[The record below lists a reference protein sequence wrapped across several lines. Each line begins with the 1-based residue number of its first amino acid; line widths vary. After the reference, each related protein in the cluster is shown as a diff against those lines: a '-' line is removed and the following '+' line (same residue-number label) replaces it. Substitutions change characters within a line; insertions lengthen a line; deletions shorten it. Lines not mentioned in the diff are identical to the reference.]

1 MSKTSETVS
10 CRRRCR
16 RRSRSKGPRSRRA
29 WQRASSATF
38 RDQIA
43 GWNQNWCRAHRR
55 DAPTIVGVT
64 DARSVLTVDD
74 VRNVV
79 FGKPPLFRR
88 GYDEEV
94 DKFLDLV
101 TVTIA
106 ALELRRRSRR

>member
-1 MSKTSETVS
+1 
-10 CRRRCR
+10 
-16 RRSRSKGPRSRRA
+16 
-29 WQRASSATF
+29 
-38 RDQIA
+38 
-43 GWNQNWCRAHRR
+43 
-55 DAPTIVGVT
+55 VGVT